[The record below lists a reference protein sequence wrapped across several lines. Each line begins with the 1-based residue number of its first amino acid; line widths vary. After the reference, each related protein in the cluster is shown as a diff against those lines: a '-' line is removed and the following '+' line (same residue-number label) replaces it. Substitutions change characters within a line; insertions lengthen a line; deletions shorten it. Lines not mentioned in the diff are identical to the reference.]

1 MAKINP
7 RVGFERQRENVCQ
20 LLRDRSN
27 DLTSGTTIKDFA
39 EMGAH
44 QGGGDVF
51 TAEYVKRAFGSPE
64 KGGQSA
70 LLTEEYVDN
79 VRAASFVLL
88 EKRLRKLKLT
98 APLLHA
104 KVTAIHP
111 REGGAHRDYEW
122 HTKLATRFEDR
133 ARELDAGGAAA
144 LVEVGDNPGE
154 LSWRRNKASGDV
166 PDAEFERTSR
176 KQAELLERRDYASA
190 RARELR
196 KDLYLCDLGIDL
208 LALLCRDD
216 DLFVEFARVR
226 TVLEDE
232 KMEEQ
237 NARIASEYEES
248 KASPGTSE
256 KEAAQTVGDRWGISA
271 SRVRQIA
278 EGQRL
283 ARGEEKRKPGRPRKE
298 AG

>member
-1 MAKINP
+1 MK
-7 RVGFERQRENVCQ
+7 VSFDRQRENVLQ

-27 DLTSGTTIKDFA
+27 DLTSGSMIKDFV
-39 EMGAH
+39 EMGPH

-51 TAEYVKRAFGSPE
+51 TAEYIKRAFGSPKE
-64 KGGQSA
+64 GGASS

-88 EKRLRKLKLT
+88 EKRLQELKRT

-122 HTKLATRFEDR
+122 HTKRATRLEDR
-133 ARELDAGGAAA
+133 ARKLDAGEDAGEDEARVEAGA
-144 LVEVGDNPGE
+144 GPGE
-154 LSWRRNKASGDV
+154 FRWRRNTASGDV

-176 KQAELLERRDYASA
+176 RQAELVELRDSCRASA
-190 RARELR
+190 RALR
-196 KDLYLCDLGIDL
+196 GDLFLCDLGVDL
-208 LALLCRDD
+208 LALLCRND

-237 NARIASEYEES
+237 NASIANEYEES
-248 KASPGTSE
+248 KARAGTPE
-256 KEAAQTVGDRWGISA
+256 KEAVQTVGDRWGISA

-283 ARGEEKRKPGRPRKE
+283 ARGEEKRKPGRPKK

>member
-1 MAKINP
+1 MKTRP
-7 RVGFERQRENVCQ
+7 KVSFDRQRLNVLQ

-27 DLTSGTTIKDFA
+27 DLTSGSMIKDFA

-51 TAEYVKRAFGSPE
+51 TAEYIKRAFGKPE
-64 KGGQSA
+64 DKANPDS
-70 LLTEEYVDN
+70 EYVE
-79 VRAASFVLL
+79 VLRGASHVLL
-88 EKRLRKLKLT
+88 EKRLIELDRV
-98 APLLHA
+98 APILA
-104 KVTAIHP
+104 GKVRDLFP
-111 REGGAHRDYEW
+111 REGGGHRDYEW
-122 HTKLATRFEDR
+122 HTKR
-133 ARELDAGGAAA
+133 ARRLEERAGELDQDEA
-144 LVEVGDNPGE
+144 LRPVEPGE
-154 LSWRRNKASGDV
+154 KPGEFHWRKNKASGDV
-166 PDAEFERTSR
+166 PDSEFARTARLQSER
-176 KQAELLERRDYASA
+176 KQLRDSCRA
-190 RARELR
+190 RARALR

-208 LALLCRDD
+208 LALMCQED

-237 NARIASEYEES
+237 NAAIASEYEES
-248 KASPGTSE
+248 KARRGTSE

-283 ARGEEKRKPGRPRKE
+283 ARGEEKRKPGRPKKE